1 MEILTK
7 LIHDTAL
14 AQFTWSDEGVK
25 NLLAEQLTSIS
36 KAHARNRAIMFA
48 AEYAYYKA
56 NPDTKMDVPSIVY
69 ENAEKAYDRWLAQQD
84 TELPPTQQKAI
95 KIC

>member
-1 MEILTK
+1 MEKLTK

-14 AQFTWSDEGVK
+14 APFTFSDEGGK
-25 NLLAEQLTSIS
+25 NLLADQLTSIG
-36 KAHARNRAIMFA
+36 KAHARDRAIMFA

-69 ENAEKAYDRWLAQQD
+69 EDAEKAYDRWVAQQD
-84 TELPPTQQKAI
+84 VEVPPTE
-95 KIC
+95 